1 VFVFYFV
8 GNLKN
13 NYLCIV
19 ARKLM
24 NIVNNVHKIKRYN
37 GIKKCDKIFLMIIM
51 FLVLF
56 FIKNDIIFIN
66 FYICAINLYIHIKY
80 EKNPIS

>member
-19 ARKLM
+19 ARKLI
-24 NIVNNVHKIKRYN
+24 NIVNNVYKIKRYN
-37 GIKKCDKIFLMIIM
+37 CIKKYDKIFLTIIM

-56 FIKNDIIFIN
+56 FIKNNITSTN

-80 EKNPIS
+80 EKNSIS